1 MLNKLISRRI
11 LIVILA
17 LLAVG
22 LVSAGEEESPV
33 NPALVEGNT
42 AFAFDLYQQIADQE
56 GNLFYSPFSISAALA
71 MTYAGARGQTEAE
84 MASTLRFDLPQAD
97 LHPAF
102 GALIA
107 DLTAV
112 PEPAS
117 EDETPFTLNIANALW
132 GQDGFPFREDYM
144 ALLDASYDTGLEVVD
159 FTADP
164 DGVRETINAWV
175 EDQTEDRIQDLIPD
189 GVINPLTRLVLA
201 NAIYF
206 NAGWVYTFEDYAT
219 QDEPFT
225 LLDGSTVTVPTMRT
239 QHDFRYAEGEGF
251 QAVELPYEGRDA
263 SMLVI
268 LPAEGEFEAFE
279 DTLSAETFAEIVDAL
294 DFITVNLAFPRFE
307 YEYTLNL
314 TDTLQAMGMVE
325 PFTEAA
331 DLTGMFDPDGTGEN
345 LFISAVLH
353 KAFVSVDESGTEA
366 AAATAVIVE
375 ATSAPLIE
383 EIVEMR
389 VDRPFVFV
397 IRDHVTG
404 AVLFVGRVVN
414 PAE

>member
-1 MLNKLISRRI
+1 VLKQLISRGT
-11 LIVILA
+11 LIITLA

-42 AFAFDLYQQIADQE
+42 AFAFDLYQQIEDQE

-84 MASTLRFDLPQAD
+84 MASALRFNLPQAD

-107 DLTAV
+107 DLTAEI
-112 PEPAS
+112 EPAS

-132 GQDGFPFREDYM
+132 GQQGFPFREDYR
-144 ALLDASYDTGLEVVD
+144 ALLDASYDAGLELVD

-175 EDQTEDRIQDLIPD
+175 EDQTEDRIQDLIPE

-219 QDEPFT
+219 QDAPFT
-225 LLDGSTVTVPTMRT
+225 LLDGSTVTVPTMRI
-239 QHDFRYAEGEGF
+239 QEDFRYAEGDGF
-251 QAVELPYEGRDA
+251 QAVELPFEGRDA

-268 LPAEGEFEAFE
+268 LPADGEFEAFE
-279 DTLSAETFAEIVDAL
+279 DALGPETFGGIVGDL

-314 TDTLQAMGMVE
+314 TDTLQSMGMVQA
-325 PFTEAA
+325 FTESA
-331 DLTGMFDPDGTGEN
+331 DLTGMFDPDATAEN

-366 AAATAVIVE
+366 AAATAVIAE
-375 ATSAPLIE
+375 AASAPLIE

-389 VDRPFVFV
+389 VDRPFLFV